1 MDRDTLIRSLSLGP
15 DLLDGFLALCDERDI
30 DLSRG
35 KGLWTIRDHTVHLA
49 LVQPMLFGRMEQF
62 RDERHPTMKPYLPE
76 DEEDGRRDGMGIE
89 DASRKFRHWRER
101 QIELLDS
108 LDEAIWSRVGTH
120 PEYRKY
126 SLDILAAHTY
136 FHDGFHLYRME
147 EMAFVKESSFT
158 TLP

>member
-1 MDRDTLIRSLSLGP
+1 
-15 DLLDGFLALCDERDI
+15 
-30 DLSRG
+30 
-35 KGLWTIRDHTVHLA
+35 
-49 LVQPMLFGRMEQF
+49 MEQF
-62 RDERHPTMKPYLPE
+62 RDERHPTMKPYRPE
-76 DEEDGRRDGMGIE
+76 DEEDGQRDGMGIE